1 MTQDITASCSA
12 DGRDPASRGA
22 EPRPPEAGPGR
33 RLDIVSDAICP
44 WCFIGKRQLESALAT
59 LEAEGL
65 RFAIHWNPFQ
75 LNPDM
80 PAEGVAR
87 AAYRA
92 AKFGS
97 AERSAALDAR
107 VSQAAAAVG
116 LTFALDRQLRTP
128 NTIAAHR
135 LIWFAGQAGV
145 QDAAMEA
152 VFTAYFLDARDIGDA
167 AVLADCAA
175 SAGIDRAEAAAFL
188 ASDTAAAEIRAADQ
202 QARSAGVNGVPSFF
216 LDGYFLF
223 SGALPADQMAG
234 ALRQAH
240 DVLERQ
246 AA

>member
-1 MTQDITASCSA
+1 MTQDTAALCDA
-12 DGRDPASRGA
+12 DGCDAASRPA
-22 EPRPPEAGPGR
+22 DPRPPAARPGR
-33 RLDIVSDAICP
+33 RLDMVSDAICP
-44 WCFIGKRQLESALAT
+44 WCFIGKRQLERALAT

-65 RFAIHWNPFQ
+65 SFSVHWNPFQ

-107 VSQAAAAVG
+107 VSQAAASVG
-116 LTFALDRQLRTP
+116 LSFALDRQLRTP

-135 LIWFAGQAGV
+135 LIWFADQAGV

-175 SAGIDRAEAAAFL
+175 AAGIDRAEAMAFL
-188 ASDTAAAEIRAADQ
+188 ASDTAAAEMRAADQ

-223 SGALPADQMAG
+223 SGALPAEQMAA

-240 DVLERQ
+240 DVLQRQ